1 MKKTLISFT
10 LLLSLLT
17 LGCGEKKEKETQGF
31 KMERQSSASET
42 KSVTPETTGV
52 KASERVDLTNKGVGP
67 ITSVNLDAEINP
79 EMAAQGEAVY
89 NQMCLACHRIGKKFI
104 GPPPNGILDR
114 RTPEWV
120 MNMILVPEKMVKED
134 PLARDLLIEFNGSP
148 MANQGLTEEQA
159 RAVLEYFRTLK

>member
-67 ITSVNLDAEINP
+67 IT
-79 EMAAQGEAVY
+79 
-89 NQMCLACHRIGKKFI
+89 
-104 GPPPNGILDR
+104 
-114 RTPEWV
+114 
-120 MNMILVPEKMVKED
+120 
-134 PLARDLLIEFNGSP
+134 
-148 MANQGLTEEQA
+148 
-159 RAVLEYFRTLK
+159 